1 MSQKIPGN
9 MIKNSG
15 ECSTRFRGMLLKILG
30 ECSSGFREMFKKI
43 PGNLNFDL
51 FLEILLASHQFLL
64 LNCCKTLEKAITEQ
78 FF

>member
-1 MSQKIPGN
+1 MQRTQGMFTRVPGN
-9 MIKNSG
+9 LLILA
-15 ECSTRFRGMLLKILG
+15 FRGML
-30 ECSSGFREMFKKI
+30 KKI

-51 FLEILLASHQFLL
+51 FLEILLAFHQFLL